1 MCMGAVSAFS
11 EMITAPWGMQG
22 STITPG
28 ETDSQRFIR
37 ALQKLENSA
46 GRYSPGS
53 LLLAQDPN
61 DLNRSAF
68 HYLPLYAP
76 PISCSWELY
85 LNFALGYAAQLDL
98 CATQTSH
105 EHPFT
110 WGMFQR
116 RRFPKKQS
124 PGCLQ

>member
-1 MCMGAVSAFS
+1 MRGKAAQSISTPAL
-11 EMITAPWGMQG
+11 INLPWGMQG

-61 DLNRSAF
+61 DLNRSAPYPR
-68 HYLPLYAP
+68 H
-76 PISCSWELY
+76 
-85 LNFALGYAAQLDL
+85 
-98 CATQTSH
+98 SH
-105 EHPFT
+105 
-110 WGMFQR
+110 
-116 RRFPKKQS
+116 
-124 PGCLQ
+124 CLFIEW